1 MDMTTSTDCGRG
13 GRHRTAAL
21 CALAILGGLLGCT
34 HATGGTTASGPA
46 PDPGVALAP
55 SALPVDSS
63 ADNDLIRDRVAEGK
77 RQGMIDSLER
87 VARDADASGASAGA
101 KVKAHASLLGMYR
114 GIDYDRG
121 IETHA
126 AAILRL
132 LPQVS
137 ADDRVKYAYAFIESV
152 SGQAEVAADKGDMSR
167 AIAVLRNAGTTLAGV
182 PDKQGVIA
190 DARARYELVG
200 THAPAVTAAYWVK
213 GPAGTSTLDLGAGGP
228 VTIVEMT
235 AWWCGSCRRSYPWIR
250 HVLRHYGDSVR
261 VVLAT
266 NLMGRFHQDTG
277 LTPAVEREKLT
288 TYFTVDRML
297 PATVAIA
304 DAPAGWDQGANDKAY
319 HVYGI
324 PQMAIISRD
333 GVIHRLIE
341 GWDPHNEAM
350 YDAEIAALIHS
361 GATM

>member
-1 MDMTTSTDCGRG
+1 MTPSTEVCPAAAR
-13 GRHRTAAL
+13 RVAVVRTLAAV
-21 CALAILGGLLGCT
+21 AAIVGCT
-34 HATGGTTASGPA
+34 HAARGTATSAPA
-46 PDPGVALAP
+46 PDPGTALAE

-63 ADNDLIRDRVAEGK
+63 ADNDLIHDRVAEAK
-77 RQGMIDSLER
+77 MQGTLDSLER
-87 VARDADASGASAGA
+87 VARDTDASGASAAA
-101 KVKAHASLLGMYR
+101 KVRAHAALLGWYR

-132 LPQVS
+132 LPDVS
-137 ADDRVKYAYAFIESV
+137 ADDRVKNAYAFISAV

-167 AIAVLRNAGTTLAGV
+167 AIAVLRNAGTTLTGV

-190 DARARYELVG
+190 VALARAELVG
-200 THAPAVTAAYWVK
+200 TRAPAVTAAYWVK
-213 GPAGTSTLDLGAGGP
+213 GPAETPTLDLGAGGP

-250 HVLRHYGDSVR
+250 HILRHYGDSVR

-277 LTPAVEREKLT
+277 LTPAVEREKLA
-288 TYFTVDRML
+288 TYFTVDRQL

-304 DAPAGWDQGANDKAY
+304 DAPAEFGQSANDKAY

-324 PQMAIISRD
+324 PQMAIIGRD

-350 YDAEIAALIHS
+350 YDAEIAALVHS
-361 GATM
+361 GHAI